1 MMRRKLAIP
10 RRAIVT
16 LGLAASVAACATTA
30 GQDSPRIAPVA
41 VDLRLRD
48 TPDAPYRAI
57 NEVTVPQS
65 HTIGDGMFPYEGIGW
80 ENGYAGYRLYLDGRL
95 TSDAFGKQQSAPAL
109 SGVSSA
115 SRYHEIAPWGMDV
128 LHVGPSLGIG
138 GLGVIRDGQP
148 RQFGQ
153 IGRIEAK
160 IDEAGPERGAFTIRA
175 SDIAAGNG
183 ASGAVVSRYSIDR
196 TSPLTRVSVRSSGDL
211 PLAAGIVAN
220 ANGQFLQ
227 SPPGTTGTWQYIAT
241 FGAQSENR
249 DNLGIAL
256 FYRTD
261 QARYGGMA
269 NETHFVA
276 FDGAAIEYAFL
287 AAWERDASDV
297 RTADQFKALLDRE
310 LGRLQGNGR
319 KTK

>member
-1 MMRRKLAIP
+1 MMGGNMANRH
-10 RRAIVT
+10 RAILS
-16 LGLAASVAACATTA
+16 LGLAASVAACATSS
-30 GQDSPRIAPVA
+30 GYDGPRTAPVA

-48 TPDAPYRAI
+48 TPDAPYRPLT
-57 NEVTVPQS
+57 EVTVPHS
-65 HTIGDGMFPYEGIGW
+65 HVIGDGMFPYEGIGW
-80 ENGYAGYRLYLDGRL
+80 ENGFVGYRLYLDGRL
-95 TSDAFGKQQSAPAL
+95 TSDAFGKQQTAPAL

-115 SRYHEIAPWGMDV
+115 SRYHEIARWGMDV
-128 LHVGPSLGIG
+128 LHVGPSLGMG

-153 IGRIEAK
+153 IGRIAAK

-175 SDIAAGNG
+175 SDIATGNG
-183 ASGAVVSRYSIDR
+183 STGAIVSRYSIDR

-211 PLAAGIVAN
+211 PLATGIVAN

-227 SPPGTTGTWQYIAT
+227 SVPGPTGNWRYIAT
-241 FGAQSENR
+241 FGAQSENK

-256 FYRTD
+256 FYRAD

-287 AAWERDASDV
+287 AAWERDASGV
-297 RTADQFKALLDRE
+297 RTVDQFKVLLDRE
-310 LGRLQGNGR
+310 LERLQGNSR